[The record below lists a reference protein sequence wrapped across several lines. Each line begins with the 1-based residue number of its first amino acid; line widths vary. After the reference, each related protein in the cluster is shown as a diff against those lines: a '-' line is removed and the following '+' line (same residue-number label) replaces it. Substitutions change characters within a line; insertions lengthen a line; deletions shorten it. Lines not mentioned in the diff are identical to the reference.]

1 MRKGLKMGTV
11 LGSIFSFVIVF
22 GILVFVHE
30 FGHFFMAKLVKIRVE
45 VFSWGYGKRLFGIK
59 KGDTDYRISI
69 LPLGGFVKFTGE
81 DVFEKKKDLAP
92 YDYMAKKR
100 WERFL
105 VLFMGSA
112 MNILLAIILVSF
124 ISMLG
129 VTVPEYSDQKP
140 VIGWIE
146 EGSPAERANLMEGD
160 EILTINNRKTKTWND
175 VELAVGTK
183 PNRLIT
189 IEVKRKEQTITTQL
203 LTESR
208 KSLDLEM
215 GYAGFSP
222 KIFTQVVVVAPDM
235 PAERAGMK
243 AGDIILAINGE
254 TVYFNRFTETIEK
267 NPGKK
272 LEFLVERE
280 GEHLTLEIT
289 PRLEGGVGK
298 IGVSPWMQYET
309 KKFAFFSSIGRSIKE
324 NTRQAFALFNY
335 LEELVAGEASPKQV
349 GGPILIAKVSYAF
362 FQAGFISMLS
372 FIAFI
377 SLQLG
382 IINLFPVPVFDGG
395 QILVLG
401 LEGLFRRD
409 FSAKV
414 KQVVMMIGFAIFIF
428 LLGFLILND
437 VARALPNGWESYF
450 FWKK

>member
-1 MRKGLKMGTV
+1 MGTV
-11 LGSIFSFVIVF
+11 IGSIFSFVIVF

-92 YDYMAKKR
+92 YDFMAKKR

-105 VLFMGSA
+105 VMLMGSV
-112 MNILLAIILVSF
+112 MNILLAVVLVVF

-129 VTVPEYSDQKP
+129 VTLPEYVDQKP
-140 VIGWIE
+140 VIGGIE
-146 EGSPAERANLMEGD
+146 ADSPAERANLLAGD
-160 EILTINNRKTKTWND
+160 EIFKINDRKTKTWKE

-189 IEVKRKEQTITTQL
+189 LEVKRGDEILTKQL
-203 LTESR
+203 MTGSK
-208 KSLDLEM
+208 KSLDIEI

-222 KIFTQVVVVAPDM
+222 NVLTQIVDVTPDT
-235 PAERAGMK
+235 PAEKAGMK
-243 AGDIILAINGE
+243 VGDVILAISEE
-254 TVYFNRFTETIEK
+254 TIYYHQFVDIIEK
-267 NPGKK
+267 NPGKEF
-272 LEFLVERE
+272 EFLIERE
-280 GEHLTLEIT
+280 GKQLILDVT
-289 PRLEGGVGK
+289 PRLEGEVGR
-298 IGVSPWMQYET
+298 IGASVSAWIQFET
-309 KKFAFFSSIGRSIKE
+309 KKYSFFPAIGRSIKE
-324 NTRQAFALFNY
+324 NTKLAFTLFNY
-335 LEELVAGEASPKQV
+335 LKELVAGEASAKQV
-349 GGPILIAKVSYAF
+349 GGPIMIAKYSYSF
-362 FQAGFISMLS
+362 FRAGFISMLS
-372 FIAFI
+372 FMAFI

-395 QILVLG
+395 QIFVLG
-401 LEGLFRRD
+401 IEGLFRRD
-409 FSAKV
+409 LSPKV
-414 KQVVMMIGFAIFIF
+414 KQIVMMVGFAIFIL

-437 VARALPNGWESYF
+437 VARTLPNGWESYL

>member
-1 MRKGLKMGTV
+1 MGTV
-11 LGSIFSFVIVF
+11 LGSIVSFVIVF

-92 YDYMAKKR
+92 YDFMAKKR

-105 VLFMGSA
+105 VMVMGSV
-112 MNILLAIILVSF
+112 MNILLAVVFVVF

-129 VTVPEYSDQKP
+129 VTAPEHMDKKP

-146 EGSPAERANLMEGD
+146 ADSPAEQANLLAGD
-160 EILTINNRKTKTWND
+160 EILKINNRKTRTWRE
-175 VELAVGTK
+175 VEMAVGTK

-189 IEVKRKEQTITTQL
+189 LEIMRGDEI
-203 LTESR
+203 LTKKLVTGSK
-208 KSLDLEM
+208 KSLDFEI

-222 KIFTQVVVVAPDM
+222 NILTRIVDVAAGG
-235 PAERAGMK
+235 PAEKAGMK
-243 AGDIILAINGE
+243 KDDVILALKEEIIYYHE
-254 TVYFNRFTETIEK
+254 FVEIVEK
-267 NPGKK
+267 SPGKK
-272 LEFLVERE
+272 LEFLIDRG
-280 GEHLTLEIT
+280 GEQLTLAVT
-289 PRLEGGVGK
+289 PRLEEEGGK
-298 IGVSPWMQYET
+298 IGVSVSGWILYET
-309 KKFAFFSSIGRSIKE
+309 KKYSFFPAIGRSIKE
-324 NTRQAFALFNY
+324 NTRLAFTLFHY
-335 LEELVAGEASPKQV
+335 LKELIAGEASAKQV
-349 GGPILIAKVSYAF
+349 GGPIMIAKYSYTF
-362 FQAGFISMLS
+362 FSAGFVSMLS
-372 FIAFI
+372 FMAFV

-401 LEGLFRRD
+401 IEGLFRRD
-409 FSAKV
+409 FSPKV
-414 KQVVMMIGFAIFIF
+414 KQIIMMVGFAIFIF

-437 VARALPNGWESYF
+437 VARTLPNGWESYL